1 MFPPKTILF
10 PVDFS
15 AASKTAS
22 GLIAATAAHF
32 GARLLLLHVVQ
43 LPPAWYGDAAGV
55 AFDPAMDLEDD
66 RAEKHRALSKLLVEA
81 QNLEVAQYVSYGDP
95 AQCIV
100 EVAQDQRVDLVMM
113 PSRGCGALRRFLL
126 GSVTAKVLH
135 DAECPVW
142 TDVHLQAE
150 QAPAS
155 SGPIL
160 CAVDLRPED
169 VPAIVWAAEFAD
181 SWGVELR
188 LVHAVP
194 WHEHGAAESA
204 ALRNALDEA
213 RTVVAKLEQAANIEA
228 PVTIMPGKPAE
239 VVHRTALKYDAG
251 TIVIG
256 EGSLHKLMGRLRT
269 SAYAIIR
276 EAPCPVVRV

>member
-22 GLIAATAAHF
+22 GAIAATAAHF

-43 LPPAWYGDAAGV
+43 LPPSWYGDAAGV
-55 AFDPAMDLEDD
+55 AFDPAMELEDG
-66 RAEKHRALSKLLVEA
+66 RAEKHRALSKLLEQT
-81 QNLEVAQYVSYGDP
+81 QNLEVAQHVSYGDP
-95 AQCIV
+95 AQCIL
-100 EVAQDQRVDLVMM
+100 ELAHDEHVDLIMM

-142 TDVHLQAE
+142 TDVHLDVE
-150 QAPAS
+150 PAPVS
-155 SGPIL
+155 VGPIL
-160 CAVDLRPED
+160 CAVDLRPEV
-169 VPAIVWAAEFAD
+169 VPAIVWAAQFAE
-181 SWGVELR
+181 SWGVDLR

-204 ALRNALDEA
+204 ALRCILDDA
-213 RTVVAKLEQAANIEA
+213 RNGVARLEQAANIKA
-228 PVTIMPGKPAE
+228 PVTIMPGKAAE
-239 VVHRTALKYDAG
+239 VVHHAALKYDAG